1 VFEARQSPTRSGEPS
16 AVAKPERSAGRSAS
30 RANNPLLAKQRAFG
44 NQAVQ
49 RQLLAGI
56 VQAKLT
62 VGRPNDPYEQ
72 EADRVAET
80 VMRMPEPEV
89 RRQTEPSS
97 RAEEDED
104 PLRAE
109 PAGRQSRP
117 LQRKPKVAGITH
129 VGDPALARRLRSPD
143 GGSPLAAGTRAYF
156 ERRFGYDFSEVRV
169 HDAYRDRA
177 DASAL
182 SARAFT
188 YGRHIWLG
196 HGESAGDTRLLAHEL
211 THVVQQGAAVRR
223 KPLVAGSVSPR
234 VQRSWWDS
242 VTEAVGGAIR
252 SVGELAGA
260 AKDRLLGQLAQWARR
275 IPGFDLLTVIL
286 GKDPISD
293 QPVERNAINLIRGV
307 LGLVPGGTAMFEN
320 LQRAR
325 AIERAFEWFSTE
337 IAKLNMTWETIK
349 GLFRRAWDA
358 LSITDILDPANAL
371 AKVAQIFGPT
381 LARLRDFAVAA
392 GRKVLEFVFEGVLR
406 LAGSFGTRVLGVIR
420 RAGALITTIINDP
433 IGFLGNLIRA
443 LRGGFERFSANI
455 LDHLRT
461 GLLEWLFGALSGAG
475 LTLPTRFD
483 LKGII
488 SIVLQ
493 VIGLTYDRLRA
504 KLVDLI
510 GDRNVRYIE
519 GVFDFLVTILNGG
532 LSAAWEKIVEFAGN
546 LQETV
551 IGGIRDWVARTIVG
565 QAITRLVTMFNPV
578 GAIIQGIMTIYNTV
592 VFFIERAQQIAA
604 LADAV
609 FDSISNIAA
618 GNLGA
623 AINYVERTMAR
634 TLPVIIGFLARLIG
648 LGGISDRIK
657 DIIRRIQAPVNRA
670 IDRVA
675 DFIVRQ
681 AQRLIGGSQRTG
693 SEVATLS
700 PEVQRRWTRG
710 MQELRNLQG
719 RVQAR
724 SLKRES
730 IPTELSRLKTEY
742 GFRVLGV
749 EHGRIHAQ
757 MNPEEWI
764 PLEESGNEEYM
775 VLVVEGQVTRVRLG
789 DREIDLPTID
799 RAKTLVSQLRLDA
812 DEVASLMRE
821 IRALENPNAAKI
833 GRLLLSY
840 VRNIGDPTAFMK
852 ITVRRGVTAMAAVDT
867 PLGERARSRLVR
879 NYQQLQGRNPL
890 SNIAFVFREK
900 HFGQFTFSRGAVE
913 TIRAEH
919 PTDPPS
925 VQVFNSEYNYISPQS
940 GQRGDAEVEALG
952 GVEVDDNGA
961 IVDVLAVHRNL
972 RGGRDGLVTIMR
984 NAGWTVNLRQPPS
997 IPEVV

>member
-1 VFEARQSPTRSGEPS
+1 VFERQQSTTRSSES
-16 AVAKPERSAGRSAS
+16 RAVAKPERAAP
-30 RANNPLLAKQRAFG
+30 RANNPLLAQQRALG

-49 RQLLAGI
+49 RMLLAGVI
-56 VQAKLT
+56 QAKLT

-89 RRQTEPSS
+89 RRQSEPSP
-97 RAEEDED
+97 RKDEDED

-109 PAGRQSRP
+109 PAAERQPRP
-117 LQRKPKVAGITH
+117 LQRKAKGAGITH
-129 VGDPALARRLRSPD
+129 VGDAALAQRLRSPD
-143 GGSPLAAGTRAYF
+143 GGFPLAAGTRAFF

-188 YGRHIWLG
+188 YGKHIWLG
-196 HGESAGDTRLLAHEL
+196 HGEGVGDTSLLAHEL

-223 KPLVAGSVSPR
+223 KPLVAGSVAPR
-234 VQRSWWDS
+234 IQRSWLGD
-242 VTEAVGGAIR
+242 VAGAVGGALGSVGEAIGGAIS

-260 AKDRLLGQLAQWARR
+260 AKNRLLGQLAQWARR

-286 GKDPISD
+286 GKDPITD

-307 LGLVPGGTAMFEN
+307 LGLVPGGTTMFEN
-320 LQRAR
+320 LQRAGV
-325 AIERAFEWFSTE
+325 IERAFEWFSTE
-337 IAKLNMTWETIK
+337 ISKLNLTWEAIK

-371 AKVAQIFGPT
+371 AKVTQIFGPT

-392 GRKVLEFVFEGVLR
+392 GRKILEFVFEGVLS
-406 LAGSFGTRVLGVIR
+406 LAGSLGTRVLGIIR
-420 RAGALITTIINDP
+420 RAGGLITTIINDP
-433 IGFLGNLIRA
+433 VGFLGNLIRA

-455 LDHLRT
+455 LNHLRT

-483 LKGII
+483 LRGII

-493 VIGLTYDRLRA
+493 VLGLTYDRLRA

-510 GDRNVRYIE
+510 GDRNVRFIE
-519 GVFDFLVTILNGG
+519 GVFDFLVTIVTGG

-578 GAIIQGIMTIYNTV
+578 GAVIQGIMTIYNTV

-634 TLPVIIGFLARLIG
+634 TLPVIISFLARLIG

-657 DIIRRIQAPVNRA
+657 GIIARIQAPVNRA
-670 IDRVA
+670 IDRIA
-675 DFIVRQ
+675 SFIVERVRALIAGRQ
-681 AQRLIGGSQRTG
+681 PSQAEAQ
-693 SEVATLS
+693 E
-700 PEVQRRWTRG
+700 RG
-710 MQELRNLQG
+710 L
-719 RVQAR
+719 
-724 SLKRES
+724 
-730 IPTELSRLKTEY
+730 
-742 GFRVLGV
+742 
-749 EHGRIHAQ
+749 EHHFAA
-757 MNPEEWI
+757 
-764 PLEESGNEEYM
+764 
-775 VLVVEGQVTRVRLG
+775 EGQQHRIYMTMVQGIPQVF
-789 DREIDLPTID
+789 
-799 RAKTLVSQLRLDA
+799 
-812 DEVASLMRE
+812 VASEPGPLDRYIAHLRRQLPKE
-821 IRALENPNAAKI
+821 
-833 GRLLLSY
+833 
-840 VRNIGDPTAFMK
+840 GDPT
-852 ITVRRGVTAMAAVDT
+852 RGPLETTLVQLERLHERIVAILPRGLPHRTPPHEQAAALLAQMAVLFAQYDAQLRAAGRT
-867 PLGERARSRLVR
+867 PLADPEAVMATAHYIIGGTTGQLVAVSGGDTGTTVPSPDRDSSRKNRSRFFTTHAVPTADVPDP
-879 NYQQLQGRNPL
+879 QGR
-890 SNIAFVFREK
+890 RE
-900 HFGQFTFSRGAVE
+900 
-913 TIRAEH
+913 
-919 PTDPPS
+919 
-925 VQVFNSEYNYISPQS
+925 N
-940 GQRGDAEVEALG
+940 DAEVKILEY
-952 GVEVDDNGA
+952 
-961 IVDVLAVHRNL
+961 LADRFGDRPRNNSL
-972 RGGRDGLVTIMR
+972 RGSRVVLHPEKEPCDSCKGVIRQFEQFFAGFVTVSWL
-984 NAGWTVNLRQPPS
+984 AGPRRVPRS
-997 IPEVV
+997 R